1 MSRALFLACAGVWKI
16 FRAVDSVEKT
26 STAACQQT
34 GAVTLLACTVTV
46 CEGFGSATAGNGS
59 LGPTESVAWLSAHR
73 DTLCKAACVLLLSV
87 DLLVHEIFKRE
98 VGRSSS
104 QVAVAAE
111 TRRTGL
117 HFCACAA
124 QWKQQLRIRRI
135 GVVCQGL
142 VGTGSSA
149 GQAGHRIL
157 RHAIPGSL
165 QQF

>member
-1 MSRALFLACAGVWKI
+1 MSRALFLACAGFWKI
-16 FRAVDSVEKT
+16 SALLTASRKT

-104 QVAVAAE
+104 QVAVAAK

-117 HFCACAA
+117 HFLRVCRTVETAA
-124 QWKQQLRIRRI
+124 KDSPNWRRLPRPRWYRLF
-135 GVVCQGL
+135 CR
-142 VGTGSSA
+142 A
-149 GQAGHRIL
+149 GR
-157 RHAIPGSL
+157 S
-165 QQF
+165 